1 MPDPYYETEV
11 DSTTLYLFFQR
22 ISSKVDTLIST
33 ISAAHG
39 LPGSLQ
45 SATSEMLVGVCELR
59 GKLKHF
65 STLNCRF
72 SSIMRKSTPD
82 AWVALGKILPEINGV
97 EARVDIWINAVRHDE
112 FSEGDCARDLG
123 SLIAQFDH
131 LAETTFNQPDLDVA
145 EQQVGL
151 AHTFDYD
158 LDNFAAAV
166 GFARQAIVGLVS
178 EGGE

>member
-1 MPDPYYETEV
+1 
-11 DSTTLYLFFQR
+11 
-22 ISSKVDTLIST
+22 
-33 ISAAHG
+33 
-39 LPGSLQ
+39 
-45 SATSEMLVGVCELR
+45 
-59 GKLKHF
+59 
-65 STLNCRF
+65 
-72 SSIMRKSTPD
+72 
-82 AWVALGKILPEINGV
+82 
-97 EARVDIWINAVRHDE
+97 
-112 FSEGDCARDLG
+112 
-123 SLIAQFDH
+123 LIAQFDH

>member
-1 MPDPYYETEV
+1 
-11 DSTTLYLFFQR
+11 
-22 ISSKVDTLIST
+22 
-33 ISAAHG
+33 
-39 LPGSLQ
+39 
-45 SATSEMLVGVCELR
+45 
-59 GKLKHF
+59 
-65 STLNCRF
+65 
-72 SSIMRKSTPD
+72 MRKSTPD

-97 EARVDIWINAVRHDE
+97 EARVDVWINAVRNND

-166 GFARQAIVGLVS
+166 GFARQAIIGLVS
-178 EGGE
+178 EGGECLPAARDISLTDPLYRSRNRSRGFYDGGRRVRASTEDLGPGQKCQGPGRVSPHLIRPSTRF